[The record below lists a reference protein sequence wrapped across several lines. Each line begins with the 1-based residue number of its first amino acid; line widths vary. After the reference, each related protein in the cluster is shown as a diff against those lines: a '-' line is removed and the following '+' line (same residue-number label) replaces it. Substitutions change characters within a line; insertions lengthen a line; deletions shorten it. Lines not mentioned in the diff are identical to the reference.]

1 MVPLLHN
8 LNKVPLIRI
17 FRYLLPSTCYR
28 NLPLSYSIVDTMDSY
43 ATKIVYQFRAKTIYY
58 WFVSI
63 GLKPRLL
70 LSRDGWVSVTSNIKE
85 LNNQKII
92 NGKKLEI
99 PKTRF

>member
-1 MVPLLHN
+1 MVPLLHY

-70 LSRDGWVSVTSNIKE
+70 LSRDGWVSVSSTFDKINNEKVINSE
-85 LNNQKII
+85 LID
-92 NGKKLEI
+92 L
-99 PKTRF
+99 PKSRF